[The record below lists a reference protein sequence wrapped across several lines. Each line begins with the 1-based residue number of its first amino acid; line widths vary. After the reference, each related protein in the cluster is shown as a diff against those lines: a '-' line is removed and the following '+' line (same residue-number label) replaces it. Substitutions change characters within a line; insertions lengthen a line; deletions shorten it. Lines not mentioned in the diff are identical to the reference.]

1 MADTSRHTEQQH
13 FTDQELVTQTLANK
27 QVFAAIVRRYEAPLL
42 RYITRLGCR
51 DTSTAQD
58 LLQEIFIKT
67 YIHLNDYD
75 HSLQFSSWIY
85 RIAHNEIIS
94 SFRKE
99 KHVPSVL
106 ERDADFFLFDK
117 VVDELEL
124 TDQDGQKHSAVEIQ
138 AAVDR
143 LDPRSREIIVL
154 KFFEEKH
161 YEAISDILQIPEGTV
176 ATMISRAK
184 KKIKNYLEES

>member
-1 MADTSRHTEQQH
+1 MADKSRHKEQQLC
-13 FTDQELVTQTLANK
+13 TDQDLVTQTLANK

-51 DTSTAQD
+51 DADAAQD

-67 YIHLNDYD
+67 YVHLNDYD

-106 ERDADFFLFDK
+106 EREGELFLFEK
-117 VVDELEL
+117 VVDDLEL
-124 TDQDGQKHSAVEIQ
+124 TDQSGQKHSASEIQ
-138 AAVDR
+138 VAIDR
-143 LDPRSREIIVL
+143 LDPKSREIIVL
-154 KFFEEKH
+154 KFFEEKR
-161 YEAISDILQIPEGTV
+161 YEEISDILQIPEGTV

-184 KKIKNYLEES
+184 KKIKSYLEES

>member
-1 MADTSRHTEQQH
+1 MADTSRHKEQSQY
-13 FTDQELVTQTLANK
+13 TDQDLVTQTLADKNA
-27 QVFAAIVRRYEAPLL
+27 FAAIVRRYEAPLL

-51 DTSTAQD
+51 DTNAAQD

-67 YIHLNDYD
+67 YVHLNDYD

-99 KHVPSVL
+99 KNLPSVL
-106 ERDADFFLFDK
+106 ERECDLFLFEK
-117 VVDELEL
+117 VVENLEL
-124 TDQDGQKHSAVEIQ
+124 TDGDGQKHSSSEIQ

-143 LDPRSREIIVL
+143 LDPKSREIIVL
-154 KFFEEKH
+154 KFFEEKR
-161 YEAISDILQIPEGTV
+161 YEEISDILQIPEGTV
-176 ATMISRAK
+176 ATMINRAK
-184 KKIKNYLEES
+184 KKIKSYLEGR

>member
-1 MADTSRHTEQQH
+1 MADTSRHKEQSQY
-13 FTDQELVTQTLANK
+13 TDQDLVTQTLADKNA
-27 QVFAAIVRRYEAPLL
+27 FAAIVRRYEAPLL

-51 DTSTAQD
+51 DTSAAQD

-99 KHVPSVL
+99 KNIPSVL
-106 ERDADFFLFDK
+106 EREGDLFLFEK
-117 VVDELEL
+117 VVDDLEL
-124 TDQDGQKHSAVEIQ
+124 SNEDGQKHSASEIQ

-143 LDPRSREIIVL
+143 QYPTDDQCCWFPYCGNEV
-154 KFFEEKH
+154 FTH
-161 YEAISDILQIPEGTV
+161 QQAAG
-176 ATMISRAK
+176 
-184 KKIKNYLEES
+184 